1 MWPTVC
7 LTMLAGWSCLLL
19 PVVSTQSE
27 ITLFKKE
34 GDEVVLK
41 PQSSVN
47 KPITSIVWK
56 DGSNL
61 AIQWEQT
68 DPDITYFRHFRE
80 RCSLNTS
87 SGEVTITGVTRD
99 YNAVYTPS
107 INEVQG
113 TQIVL
118 RVMSPVP
125 VPTVT
130 ESCDD
135 KMTSCTLT
143 CDGNI
148 TGVEE
153 VTYEWKS
160 DESKLEI
167 SSKEHKV
174 EKEKSQTMK
183 ELSCE
188 MHNPVSRES
197 SKPIPNPFIKK
208 PKRGLNVN
216 SGLIVFICL
225 LTAVIML
232 AIVHRC
238 KAGMWF
244 FQKESL
250 PHEADFWRKKERPR
264 GNECRI

>member
-7 LTMLAGWSCLLL
+7 LKMLTMSCLFLA
-19 PVVSTQSE
+19 VVSTQSE
-27 ITLFKKE
+27 IILFMKE

-41 PQSSVN
+41 PNSSVN

-61 AIQWEQT
+61 AIQWDQS
-68 DPDITYFRHFRE
+68 DPDITYFRHFKE

-99 YNAVYTPS
+99 YDAVYTPN

-118 RVMSPVP
+118 RVISPVP

-130 ESCDD
+130 ESCND
-135 KMTSCTLT
+135 KMTSCTFT

-153 VTYEWKS
+153 VTYKWKS
-160 DESKLEI
+160 DDTILAI

-183 ELSCE
+183 EFSCE
-188 MHNPVSRES
+188 MHNPVSQES
-197 SKPIPNPFIKK
+197 SKPIPNPFIET
-208 PKRGLNVN
+208 PQRVLNIN

-232 AIVHRC
+232 ALLHRC

-244 FQKESL
+244 FQKG
-250 PHEADFWRKKERPR
+250 RKAILKKF
-264 GNECRI
+264 